1 MKTAFLFSGQG
12 SQQVGMMQDIC
23 EVYPQALDVFND
35 ASHILKYDIAS
46 MINDGPQEDLDQTEN
61 TQPCLLTAEIAGLR
75 ALEAQGIHADLAA
88 GFSLGEWAALV
99 AAEVISFEQAIQLVQ
114 LRARAMQ
121 DAVPIGN
128 GGMAVI
134 IGKQSDFVDALCQ
147 RVDAY
152 VTPSNYNCPGQI
164 TVAGTAKGIEE
175 LMTIAEAEGISVMKL
190 SVSIPSHCKLMQPAA
205 DRLAATIETVPFHVP
220 KFPVI
225 MNTSGLVVTDVAEI
239 KRNVIS
245 QLTLPVQ
252 FEKTLQ
258 TMMREGADTF
268 IEIGPGKT
276 LTGFVKKVAKQSNL
290 SVRTLQAA
298 NIKTLQETKN
308 VVTND

>member
-23 EVYPQALDVFND
+23 EVYPQALDVFSD
-35 ASHILKYDIAS
+35 ASRILEYDIAS
-46 MINDGPQEDLDQTEN
+46 IINDGPQEELDKTEN

-75 ALEAQGIHADLAA
+75 ALEAQGIHADLGA
-88 GFSLGEWAALV
+88 GFSLGEWTALV
-99 AAEVISFEQAIQLVQ
+99 AAEVISFEQAIRFVQ

-134 IGKQSDFVDALCQ
+134 IGKQPDFVDALCR
-147 RVDAY
+147 RVRAY
-152 VTPSNYNCPGQI
+152 ITPSNYNCPGQI
-164 TVAGTAKGIEE
+164 TVAGTANGIEE
-175 LMTIAEAEGISVMKL
+175 LMTIAEVEGIAVKKL

-205 DRLAATIETVPFHVP
+205 DRLAAAIEAVPFRVP

-225 MNTSGLVVTDVAEI
+225 MNATGLAVTDVAEI

-245 QLTLPVQ
+245 QLILPVQ

-258 TMMREGADTF
+258 TMIQEGADTF

-276 LTGFVKKVAKQSNL
+276 LTGFVKKVAKQSDI
-290 SVRTLQAA
+290 SVRTLQVA
-298 NIKTLQETKN
+298 NMQSLQEAIN
-308 VVTND
+308 AIIND